1 MMMLNKQKV
10 LLAVGILGVIGASP
24 LYAKDFSYTYV
35 EGGFADVDIDN
46 EDADY
51 IYGGGSL
58 ALDKNIFI
66 RGSLGNLD
74 VNKNL
79 EFDTVSIGVGHPMRM
94 SERSDLVLALD
105 YSFAESDSK
114 NPAFDNV
121 DVDTLTGS
129 AMTRT
134 WLTNNIEGNLMG
146 GLAYQDAD
154 YGDSDTGAV
163 LGAGIRVYVVPQFS
177 VGANISR
184 SFIGDLDT
192 DEIGVNARLQF

>member
-1 MMMLNKQKV
+1 MNISKKQ
-10 LLAVGILGVIGASP
+10 ILGLGLMAAIASVQAN
-24 LYAKDFSYTYV
+24 AKDFSYTYV

-46 EDADY
+46 NDADY

-58 ALDKNIFI
+58 ALDRNIFI

-74 VNKNL
+74 VDRVS
-79 EFDTVSIGVGHPMRM
+79 EFDTVSIGVGRPMKM
-94 SERSDLVLALD
+94 SERSDLVLAMD
-105 YSFAESDSK
+105 YSFAEADRG
-114 NPAFDNV
+114 NADI
-121 DVDTLTGS
+121 DTLTGS

-134 WLTNNIEGNLMG
+134 WLTNNVEGNLMG

-154 YGDSDTGAV
+154 YGGSDTGAV
-163 LGAGIRVYVVPQFS
+163 VGAGIRVYVVPQFS

-192 DEIGVNARLQF
+192 DEIGLNARLQF

>member
-1 MMMLNKQKV
+1 MNRSKKQ
-10 LLAVGILGVIGASP
+10 ILGLGLMAAIASVQAN
-24 LYAKDFSYTYV
+24 AKDFSYTYV

-46 EDADY
+46 NDADY

-58 ALDKNIFI
+58 ALDRNIFI

-74 VNKNL
+74 VDRVS
-79 EFDTVSIGVGHPMRM
+79 EFDTVSIGVGHPMKM
-94 SERSDLVLALD
+94 SERSDLVLAMD
-105 YSFAESDSK
+105 YSFAEADRG
-114 NPAFDNV
+114 NADI
-121 DVDTLTGS
+121 DTLTGS

-134 WLTNNIEGNLMG
+134 WLTNNVEGNLMG

-154 YGDSDTGAV
+154 YGGSDTGAV
-163 LGAGIRVYVVPQFS
+163 VGAGIRVYVVPQFS

-192 DEIGVNARLQF
+192 DEIGLNARLQF